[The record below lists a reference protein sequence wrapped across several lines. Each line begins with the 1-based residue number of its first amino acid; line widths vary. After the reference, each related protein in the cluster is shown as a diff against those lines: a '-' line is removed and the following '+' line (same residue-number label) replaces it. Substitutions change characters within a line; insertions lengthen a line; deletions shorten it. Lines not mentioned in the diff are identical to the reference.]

1 MPDPTSPPISL
12 AESRR
17 QRAAA
22 QGGTP
27 AAAPVISLAESR
39 AARQAGRTAPQ
50 SPARSAATSFIQDF
64 DVDMGGADSFTTMQ
78 APPPLT
84 DEERVARD
92 RALGP
97 RQTLPPAKTSFD
109 LWNEKEHSYPA
120 NLLVGFGETLGSGAS
135 AIYHGVRD
143 PLRAYSDQL
152 FERNKWRA
160 EHQTPQGPQATP
172 SMSSVE
178 PPTPSFVSAAGHAA
192 FGAIPA
198 VALTNAA
205 TSMPAEQV
213 AKSRAEGVD
222 PGVVGDVLAAPQ
234 EGLNAAGDWAR
245 RKIGGAAQTI
255 VERAKHNQLTPEI
268 DMNADMD
275 LRPVYER
282 GVGPAF
288 GEAGSFAAQMILFKA
303 AEALPK
309 VPDAIARTSI
319 GERLMPERAAAQ
331 VPLAEHPA
339 TPIVPE
345 VRFGAP
351 EPPRVNFTRPPEPV
365 APAAPPTP
373 AGPGVMLPGS
383 APPTV
388 PVNPRNPLAVGL
400 AASEGLEQRP
410 GIPAPETPPITL
422 GEAAGASKIPPLAK
436 REAAKPPAPAYSIDQ
451 VIDATQPPV
460 APPKAPEK
468 LPDAIK
474 ATELQ
479 AEEHR
484 GKAEAHAAD
493 RRRAQ
498 LAALP
503 HDQLLEMV
511 LTGEQPKPAAAPP
524 APPPPV
530 VETPPA
536 EPQRFSAAQERRAEL
551 QQEHADNVKE
561 RMAREDAAHAAA
573 EAKIAADAQQAVPA
587 EHPQAAMLRTE
598 AENYKTDDYFGKAAH
613 DGFLR
618 VAAGEPIAKVVED
631 IRKAGPE
638 PSPYAEEIP
647 GRTKGDDAAEHF
659 ESNVRAKLG
668 EKNPESRGPA
678 SGPAANAGVEKKGP
692 ESAQPSAEQAT
703 AGEGAAA
710 RSGAAPA
717 PVPPEPVKPVVEGA
731 APASPPAT
739 TETSTPA
746 EPAKVIP
753 SGVSFRASQIIRKAA
768 EVEAEVSQLNAFRMR
783 GAEAA
788 SDFNVTPEQ
797 SKAAQADLAELRG
810 LAEKNGWKWED
821 FVDAVR
827 KQEGLDER
835 LHTPDEARA
844 WKAAGGDEAHLRLRQ
859 RTEELSR
866 PGGTLAPKPE
876 TQPQISPSSTSSEAT
891 KGENPAPQKF
901 GAPEP
906 VAPPADTFHGAN
918 GELRM
923 KTADVGVDAAR
934 FQHKESSA
942 KGLTERLKKTKK
954 WEEPT
959 EPLSVWRD
967 PVDGKVYVVNGHQR
981 MGLAERVGQPDV
993 PVKFIEAK
1001 DAAEARLEG
1010 AKENLRSGHASPA
1023 DTARFFREQ
1032 KLDPDA
1038 ADKWLES
1045 IGATDTAPGIREGRA
1060 LAALPDSAWSAYLQG
1075 EIRPARA
1082 VAFGDAIRDN
1092 ALNIDQQ
1099 LELVN
1104 ANVKDS
1110 EIPAFGRRLKMS
1122 AESSKAATGDLF
1134 GDSGPKKSLIA
1145 LETKLQTELL
1155 DKLSLGK
1162 RQFGSAGKNAEAI
1175 EAAGMGK
1182 LDKAKALKAAADSKT
1197 MHDVVANL
1205 LRSEAETP
1213 IDRAVRDV
1221 ARDSDAGKY
1230 VSFEEAA
1237 KALDER
1243 VTEYLK
1249 TDPMTK
1255 AIVEKGPKI
1264 FQAEPEAPAAP
1275 DMFSPDRKIGAPETT
1290 PPEPPK
1296 DSGGTTLF
1304 SGIDPIEAAKAV
1316 GKGVAAAEKPYATVT
1331 KGWLGDTRDAALKLP
1346 GGQQVSTFLKDW
1358 FRPEREASVSKEFS
1372 EARALG
1378 KGKGEVA
1385 RAEGTYFGEHLGEEL
1400 KDVPDAAQDA
1410 LYEYLGSE
1418 ADAPPAGLSGKALD
1432 LAQKGSDLVNEG
1444 RRALVSMGRR
1454 SADALNEYP
1463 RFLVR
1468 FMQNVELAERAR
1480 SAGGSGQAGTKLP
1493 EQWSRQD
1500 AHEMRVRLPRT
1511 DVETH
1516 LKDADLGV
1524 DPQYVG
1530 EFHGH
1535 TLVKFP
1541 DTPEGAAARE
1551 AFVEHV
1557 KDAHAQARSALN
1569 QASTK
1574 EFASRRNQDIGQGK
1588 MLHKASLETPRA
1600 GDLGITT
1607 ADPLSPE
1614 MRDLMGEDRNP
1625 ATALARTIAN
1635 VRSEVAKAEMFQA
1648 IRDGSDAKG
1657 AWAMEPT
1664 RDATG
1669 KTEEPPK
1676 GFTHVSST
1684 RLGALHDIWLR
1695 QDVWD
1700 DLKGVYGKDM
1710 GKQSIVRNIYDVS
1723 RGLTDELKT
1732 NLTIRN
1738 PANQIQN
1745 WISMPTEAIEAG
1757 FSLFNPENWPHIK
1770 EAIRQMHEP
1779 YPFDPMQREILEQGI
1794 DSGAQMAEHEIG
1806 PSRDVWSNPST
1817 STAYKIGRSAIN
1829 PAQWVPERFGGGKVG
1844 RGIAAA
1850 DQRLGSEYNR
1860 SASII
1865 RRGKY
1870 MKLRAEGLSPEA
1882 ARADVNKFT
1891 TNYEQQGR
1899 FINEMRK
1906 LPVSP
1911 FITYPYERMRIFANN
1926 LIEHPTRAA
1935 WTLFGGYA
1943 LKQMLQA
1950 TLGSEVSDEEKKG
1963 ADEEYGKSRLGELG
1977 NQYAAVTGRNEDGS
1991 PRVWDTGALFTLD
2004 RLMKGPEDALDE
2016 SALLSGAKF
2025 VGKMFGMEAG
2035 PVFQQGIVQLT
2046 GRDYYSGKELLT
2058 LGDRAASLGK
2068 TFAHPL
2074 LPYVGSK
2081 AEKIRHSFKDEP
2093 YAKTKPP
2100 ISPKDALLDALLHI
2114 RIDGYVPQQSQQNLL
2129 WALDR
2134 AEAHDTKLFDAELDD
2149 ATKGGATDDDAVD
2162 KAGAEYSGDL
2172 EQLYQRFGEKIDVH
2186 NAAAE
2191 KTPAP
2196 KDDKGK

>member
-1 MPDPTSPPISL
+1 MPDPTLQPISL

-22 QGGTP
+22 QGGTA
-27 AAAPVISLAESR
+27 AAAPVISLADSR
-39 AARQAGRTAPQ
+39 AARQATGTAPP
-50 SPARSAATSFIQDF
+50 SPERSAATSFIRDF
-64 DVDMGGADSFTTMQ
+64 DVDMGGADSFTSMQ
-78 APPPLT
+78 PAAPLT
-84 DEERVARD
+84 DEQRAARD

-97 RQTLPPAKTSFD
+97 RPTLPPAKTDFER
-109 LWNEKEHSYPA
+109 WNEREHGYLA
-120 NLLVGFGETLGSGAS
+120 NLDVGFSETALGGLST
-135 AIYHGVRD
+135 IYHGVRD

-152 FERNKWRA
+152 FERNKWRT
-160 EHQTPQGPQATP
+160 EHPAPQAPQATP
-172 SMSSVE
+172 GMSSVE
-178 PPTPSFVSAAGHAA
+178 PPTPSFALAAGHAA

-213 AKSRAEGVD
+213 ARSRAEGVD
-222 PGVVGDVLAAPQ
+222 PGAVGDVLAAPQ
-234 EGLNAAGDWAR
+234 AGLQAAGDWAR

-268 DMNADMD
+268 DMNAGMD
-275 LRPVYER
+275 LRPVEER

-288 GEAGSFAAQMILFKA
+288 GEAGNLAAQMILFKA
-303 AEALPK
+303 AEAAPGLATDLFLK
-309 VPDAIARTSI
+309 TGV
-319 GERLMPERAAAQ
+319 GERLMPGAAAAR
-331 VPLAEHPA
+331 VPLAEHPT

-351 EPPRVNFTRPPEPV
+351 EPPLVNFTRPPEP
-365 APAAPPTP
+365 AAPPP
-373 AGPGVMLPGS
+373 PPAPSAGPGVMLPGS

-400 AASEGLEQRP
+400 KFSEGYDQAP
-410 GIPAPETPPITL
+410 GIPAPETPPLTL
-422 GEAAGASKIPPLAK
+422 GEAAGASRIPPLAK
-436 REAAKPPAPAYSIDQ
+436 REAAKPPAPTVPLEK
-451 VIDATQPPV
+451 VIDATQPPA
-460 APPKAPEK
+460 APPKAPEL
-468 LPDAIK
+468 LPDTIK

-479 AEEHR
+479 AEEQK
-484 GKAEAHAAD
+484 GKAEALDAEK
-493 RRRAQ
+493 RRER

-503 HDQLLEMV
+503 HDQLLEVAMG
-511 LTGEQPKPAAAPP
+511 GEMPKPAAAPAPAPATVEP
-524 APPPPV
+524 APPG
-530 VETPPA
+530 
-536 EPQRFSAAQERRAEL
+536 PQRFSDANTRRLEL
-551 QQEHADNVKE
+551 QQEHADNLAAKNAAE
-561 RMAREDAAHAAA
+561 EAAHAAA
-573 EAKIAADAQQAVPA
+573 EAKIAAEAKAAVPVGEPA
-587 EHPQAAMLRTE
+587 AAPIVPQDRSTTPHPQAEMLRAE

-717 PVPPEPVKPVVEGA
+717 PVPPEPVKPVVEGE
-731 APASPPAT
+731 APASSPAT
-739 TETSTPA
+739 SETSTP
-746 EPAKVIP
+746 
-753 SGVSFRASQIIRKAA
+753 
-768 EVEAEVSQLNAFRMR
+768 
-783 GAEAA
+783 
-788 SDFNVTPEQ
+788 
-797 SKAAQADLAELRG
+797 
-810 LAEKNGWKWED
+810 
-821 FVDAVR
+821 
-827 KQEGLDER
+827 
-835 LHTPDEARA
+835 
-844 WKAAGGDEAHLRLRQ
+844 
-859 RTEELSR
+859 
-866 PGGTLAPKPE
+866 PKPE

-891 KGENPAPQKF
+891 KRENPAPQKF

-967 PVDGKVYVVNGHQR
+967 PADGKVYVVNGHQR
-981 MGLAERVGQPDV
+981 MGLAERTGQPDV

-1060 LAALPDSAWSAYLQG
+1060 LAALPDSAWSGYLQG

-1122 AESSKAATGDLF
+1122 AESSKASTGDLF

-1221 ARDSDAGKY
+1221 AHESDAGKY

-1346 GGQQVSTFLKDW
+1346 GAPQVSTFLKDW

-1378 KGKGEVA
+1378 KGKGEAA
-1385 RAEGTYFGEHLGEEL
+1385 RAEGAYFGEHLGEEL

-1500 AHEMRVRLPRT
+1500 AHEMRVRLPRA

-1530 EFHGH
+1530 EFHGR

-1557 KDAHAQARSALN
+1557 KDAHAQARSDLN

-1588 MLHKASLETPRA
+1588 MLHKASLETPRSA
-1600 GDLGITT
+1600 DLGITT

-1684 RLGALHDIWLR
+1684 RLGALHDTWLR

-1710 GKQSIVRNIYDVS
+1710 GKQSIVRNIYDIS

-1779 YPFDPMQREILEQGI
+1779 DPFDPMQREILEQGI

-1943 LKQMLQA
+1943 LKEMLQA
-1950 TLGSEVSDEEKKG
+1950 TLGSDVSDEEKKG

-1977 NQYAAVTGRNEDGS
+1977 NQYAVVTGRNEDGS

-2081 AEKIRHSFKDEP
+2081 AEKIRHSFNDEP
-2093 YAKTKPP
+2093 YAKTKPA
-2100 ISPKDALLDALLHI
+2100 ISAKDALLDALLHI
-2114 RIDGYVPQQSQQNLL
+2114 RIDGYAPQQSQQNLI

-2134 AEAHDTKLFDAELDD
+2134 AEAHDTKLFDTALGD
-2149 ATKGGATDDDAVD
+2149 ATKGDTTDDAAVD
-2162 KAGAEYSGDL
+2162 KAGEEYGGDL
-2172 EQLYQRFGEKIDVH
+2172 EHLYQRFGEKIDVH

-2196 KDDKGK
+2196 KADKGK